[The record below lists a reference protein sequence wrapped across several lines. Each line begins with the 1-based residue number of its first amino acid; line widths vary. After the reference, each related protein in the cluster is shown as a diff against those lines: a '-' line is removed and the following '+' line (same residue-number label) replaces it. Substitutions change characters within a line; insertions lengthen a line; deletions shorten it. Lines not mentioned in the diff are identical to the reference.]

1 MSFRIGSFI
10 QAAAEEHRAAT
21 HSSEAHGP
29 ALSQALGATR
39 ERSIPYLRRRPP
51 QTDMLRALECQHVA
65 AASILGSMGSG
76 SFALRRRAP

>member
-21 HSSEAHGP
+21 HSSEAHGR

-39 ERSIPYLRRRPP
+39 ERSVPYRRRRLP
-51 QTDMLRALECQHVA
+51 QADRLPALECQHVTA
-65 AASILGSMGSG
+65 PTASMWESWAQS
-76 SFALRRRAP
+76 ALP